1 MIVDAHLDLAYL
13 ATTGRDLR
21 LSLQEL
27 RERLPS
33 GDVPTVTFSSLR
45 RGEVGL
51 CFATLFAEPGS
62 EEAPSGYADQRDAR
76 RRLDAQLETYLRWQ
90 DDGHVL
96 LLRTWGEIEAHVRAW
111 TPEKSPLG
119 VVLLIENAEPLRDA
133 DDLPRLVDAGVRL
146 VGPAWVKANRFCGG
160 NGEPGGLTDRGR
172 DLLAAMREL
181 GVTLDVSH
189 LPEEAFWEA
198 VELQPKAVATHS
210 NVRSLVGSERHLTA
224 EQLRAIRDRDGH
236 VGCVLFNKF
245 LRRGW
250 DRGMDR
256 PVLKVVGDMFAAL
269 AEEVGWERV
278 GIGSDLDGGF
288 GRFELPSGLE
298 SAADLPRLA
307 DVLPEEQREGVLSG
321 HWLRWLERHL

>member
-21 LSLQEL
+21 LSLHEL
-27 RERLPS
+27 RERVAV

-51 CFATLFAEPGS
+51 CFGTLFAEPAS
-62 EEAPSGYADQRDAR
+62 DEAPRGYEDQRGAR
-76 RRLDAQLETYLRWQ
+76 EQLDAQLETYLRWQ
-90 DDGHVL
+90 DEGRVIL
-96 LLRTWGEIEAHVRAW
+96 LTSWAEIDAHVRSW

-119 VVLLIENAEPLRDA
+119 VVLLIENAEPLRSA

-160 NGEPGGLTDRGR
+160 NGEPSGLTDRGR
-172 DLLAAMREL
+172 DLLVAMREL
-181 GVTLDVSH
+181 GVPLDVSH

-198 VELQPKAVATHS
+198 LDLHPTVVATHS
-210 NVRSLVGSERHLTA
+210 NARNVVGGERHLTP
-224 EQLRAIRDRDGH
+224 EQLRALRDRDGQ

-250 DRGMDR
+250 DRGMER
-256 PVLKVVGDMFAAL
+256 PPIEVVGDMIAAL
-269 AEEVGWERV
+269 AEDIGWERV

-288 GRFELPSGLE
+288 GRLELPRGLE

-307 DVLPEEQREGVLSG
+307 DVLPDEHREGVLSG
-321 HWLRWLERHL
+321 HWLAWLERHL